1 MNTLTVSKSIPA
13 QQTGTGQEPV
23 IRFENVA
30 VLYRVPRERV
40 SGIKEYAVRM
50 LQRRMSYDEFWAL
63 QDISFQV
70 GRGEVFGVIGRNG
83 AGKSTM
89 LKVMARVLHPTRG
102 RVVMRG
108 KVAPLLEL
116 GAGFHPELTGRENV
130 YLNSALLG
138 FPRKQV
144 NEMFPAILDFAEIGD
159 FINAPLRTYSTGM
172 VARLGFSVATC
183 TRPDI
188 LLVDEVLSVGDSR
201 FQEKCLERINS
212 FQGLG
217 TTTVIVSHSM
227 QTIQN
232 FCNRALWLNQ
242 GRAGAIGDVS
252 EVVRSYTN

>member
-1 MNTLTVSKSIPA
+1 MNTLTASNSINSQKITPD
-13 QQTGTGQEPV
+13 GSPV

-40 SGIKEYAVRM
+40 SGIKEYAVRW
-50 LQRRMSYDEFWAL
+50 LQRRLSYEEFWAL
-63 QDISFQV
+63 RDISFEVQ
-70 GRGEVFGVIGRNG
+70 RGEVFGVIGRNG

-89 LKVMARVLHPTRG
+89 LKVMARVLHPTLG

-108 KVAPLLEL
+108 KIAPLLEL

-138 FPRKQV
+138 HTRKQV
-144 NEMFPAILDFAEIGD
+144 DDLFPSILDFAEIGD
-159 FINAPLRTYSTGM
+159 FIDAPLRTYSTGM

-183 TRPDI
+183 MRPDI

-201 FQEKCLERINS
+201 FQDKCLARMNS
-212 FQGLG
+212 FQEQG
-217 TTTVIVSHSM
+217 TTIVIVSHSM

-232 FCNRALWLNQ
+232 FCTRALWLEQ
-242 GRAGAIGDVS
+242 GQPGAIGAVS
-252 EVVRSYTN
+252 EVINCYTG